1 MIFYVE
7 ACHFTIEIHY
17 LNLICV
23 SKVLPGGGTEQ
34 GPAELAEPVH
44 EPDDGS

>member
-7 ACHFTIEIHY
+7 ACHFTIVIHY
-17 LNLICV
+17 LICV
-23 SKVLPGGGTEQ
+23 SKVLPGGATEQ